1 MINKNVAKLI
11 NEQINKEMYSAYL
24 YLDFANYFEDENL
37 DGFASWY
44 MVQAQEE
51 MEHALKFRKY
61 LYDNDESVTLT
72 EIAKPNKK
80 LTSPKAVLEE
90 GYKHEMYVSGLIN
103 NIYAEALKA
112 KEFKTMNF
120 LNWYVNEQVEE
131 EKNAKDLIRKFEIFA
146 GDKKGLYNL
155 NNELKARQK

>member
-37 DGFASWY
+37 DGFANWY
-44 MVQAQEE
+44 MVQAEEE
-51 MEHALKFRKY
+51 MDHALKFRKY
-61 LYDNDESVTLT
+61 MFDNDETVTLDA
-72 EIAKPNKK
+72 IAKPNKK

-90 GYKHEMYVSGLIN
+90 GYKHELYVSSLIN

-155 NNELKARQK
+155 NNELKTRQK

>member
-80 LTSPKAVLEE
+80 LTSPKADLEE

>member
-51 MEHALKFRKY
+51 MEHALKFRQY
-61 LYDNDESVTLT
+61 MYDNDEKVTLDA
-72 EIAKPNKK
+72 ISKPNKK
-80 LTSPKAVLEE
+80 LTSPKGVLEE
-90 GYKHEMYVSGLIN
+90 GYKHELYVSGLIN

-120 LNWYVNEQVEE
+120 LNWFVNEQVEE

-155 NNELKARQK
+155 NNELKSRQK